1 MSIEYETVRCE
12 NGETVPK
19 DDYSGYCGCGGYAI
33 RGPEDKQLAGRLDA
47 LLEKGDY
54 PAIDRLLENA
64 DRTERDHATAIY
76 KRVLE
81 RRNRLA
87 ECDDRALA
95 VISGMVEE
103 YLLDA
108 RAATSNTSTATSR
121 ISSSI
126 STRMTSPAKWRAE
139 IWSVRSVPRKRIPS
153 SSMRMLRK
161 TRLRRLCSS
170 ERIRRTD
177 QPHVPDL
184 GQSTAQECCRRR
196 RNRLF
201 EGNTRKVRGHERR
214 HAQNKADW

>member
-33 RGPEDKQLAGRLDA
+33 RGPEDEQLAGRLDA

-54 PAIDRLLENA
+54 PAIDRLLETPTEPNGIMRRPSTSACWNDATGWPNA
-64 DRTERDHATAIY
+64 TTVRSPSFREWSKSTCWMR
-76 KRVLE
+76 
-81 RRNRLA
+81 
-87 ECDDRALA
+87 
-95 VISGMVEE
+95 GP
-103 YLLDA
+103 
-108 RAATSNTSTATSR
+108 ATSNTSTATSR